1 MSDSGLKPR
10 EFAILLTLA
19 DGPRHGY
26 AIMQALRLDPA
37 EPLPIGPATLYRTL
51 KEMETTGLISGGE
64 GPEDSEGPPRRYFQ
78 LTGAGRRAGTQEAER
93 MAARAARWHGA
104 VS

>member
-1 MSDSGLKPR
+1 MSESQLKPR
-10 EFAILLTLA
+10 EFAILLALA

-26 AIMQALRLDPA
+26 GIMQALRLDPA

-51 KEMETTGLISGGE
+51 KEMETTGLISGSE
-64 GPEDSEGPPRRYFQ
+64 GPEDSDGPPRRYFQ
-78 LTGAGRRAGTQEAER
+78 LTGAGRRAGTMEAQR